1 MHFAKFS
8 KAPPSLLSPLPPPQK
23 CWEKISP
30 PGSLIEDLRYYEN
43 FKFPFFCEK
52 WPNLGIKTDGKIEL
66 QKFVENL
73 LDKLRKSCMNGKQ
86 IVPQNASDCISAHV
100 HLKNFRGEPDPP
112 RKLVPFGHSGLSPK
126 Q

>member
-1 MHFAKFS
+1 M
-8 KAPPSLLSPLPPPQK
+8 
-23 CWEKISP
+23 
-30 PGSLIEDLRYYEN
+30 
-43 FKFPFFCEK
+43 
-52 WPNLGIKTDGKIEL
+52 KTGAKIEL
-66 QKFVENL
+66 QKIVENL
-73 LDKLRKSCMNGKQ
+73 LDKLRKSCMNGKK